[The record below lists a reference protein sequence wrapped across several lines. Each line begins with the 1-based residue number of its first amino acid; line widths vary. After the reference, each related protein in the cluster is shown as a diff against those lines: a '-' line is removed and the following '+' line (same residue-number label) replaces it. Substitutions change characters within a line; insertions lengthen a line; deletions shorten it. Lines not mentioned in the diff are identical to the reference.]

1 MNRKIIIY
9 FIVLVFL
16 FSVNSLFAEKE
27 VKRLGVNP
35 FYRSKDLK
43 AEDIQTIANDRVG
56 EVKIGFE
63 EAGYGDLFFAF
74 IEQLKSAQIEFI
86 EIQPGDTIMWMMFK
100 RGKRVYVEKDV
111 IWAGKKPFL
120 AYRFVITRDL
130 KEHVFIVPKICGNI
144 SLKSTTELP
153 PPPPPPPPPNQPPTC
168 DLQVNPT
175 DAFAGELITLDA
187 SGSSDPDGKIVSVKF
202 TINYDNGELLEE
214 KVLETPPW
222 IYETKIKKAGTYK
235 LIAVVKDNDGAEING
250 ENCQKEVF
258 LKKRGFIVG
267 DLGILYMPDPA
278 TWILARV
285 GYMYKFS
292 ESVSIIGLVGA
303 APEISDS
310 EDDTTAILGD
320 VTLTFWL
327 SKFFVGAGV
336 GVFHT
341 SVDTRFDL
349 IINTG
354 FMFAK
359 HVGLFVE
366 GRVAFDE
373 FSDIQT
379 RSRYGGG
386 LRIIF

>member
-1 MNRKIIIY
+1 MNRKIIS
-9 FIVLVFL
+9 FIVVFVFL
-16 FSVNSLFAEKE
+16 FSINTLLAEKE
-27 VKRLGVNP
+27 IKRLGVHP

-43 AEDIQTIANDRVG
+43 AEDIQKIANERVG

-74 IEQLKSAQIEFI
+74 IEQLKSAEIEFI
-86 EIQPGDTIMWMMFK
+86 EVQPGDSIMWMMFK
-100 RGKRVYVEKDV
+100 RGKRVTIEKDV
-111 IWAGKKPFL
+111 IWAGEKPFQ
-120 AYRFVITRDL
+120 AYKFVITREN

-144 SLKSTTELP
+144 SLKSVSELP
-153 PPPPPPPPPNQPPTC
+153 LPPPPPPPPNQPPSC
-168 DLQVNPT
+168 DLQVSPVELFT
-175 DAFAGELITLDA
+175 GEMITLDA
-187 SGSSDPDGKIVSVKF
+187 SGSKDPDGKIVSVKF
-202 TINYDNGELLEE
+202 TINYDNGDLLEE
-214 KVLETPPW
+214 KILEAPPW
-222 IYETKIKKAGTYK
+222 IYETKIKKAGTFK
-235 LIAVVKDNDGAEING
+235 ITAVVKDDAGAEING
-250 ENCQKEVF
+250 EPCIKEVIV
-258 LKKRGFIVG
+258 KKRGFIVG

-278 TWILARV
+278 TWVLARV
-285 GYMYKFS
+285 GYMYKFT
-292 ESVSIIGLVGA
+292 ESVSIIGMVGA

-310 EDDTTAILGD
+310 DDDTTAILGD

-336 GVFHT
+336 GLFHT

-349 IINTG
+349 VINTG

-359 HVGLFVE
+359 HVGLFLE

-373 FSDIQT
+373 FSDIST